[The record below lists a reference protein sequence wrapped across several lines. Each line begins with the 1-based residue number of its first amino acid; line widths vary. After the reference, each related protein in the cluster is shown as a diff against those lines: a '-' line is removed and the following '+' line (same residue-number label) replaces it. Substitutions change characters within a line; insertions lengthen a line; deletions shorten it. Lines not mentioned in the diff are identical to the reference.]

1 MKTPLLLLF
10 AFMLCGTALMAQ
22 SAKKDSINVVSIQDF
37 EKKLQ
42 KKNVIVLDV
51 RTPKEVA
58 ESSLEGVININY
70 LGENFAKEIEVL
82 NKKQTYLI
90 YCKSGRK
97 SREAASIM
105 EKAGFKRVYMLDGG
119 ITAWEQAG
127 KPIRNE

>member
-10 AFMLCGTALMAQ
+10 AFMLFGTASMAQ

-42 KKNVIVLDV
+42 KKNVVLLDV

-58 ESSLEGVININY
+58 ESSLEGVINIDY
-70 LGENFAKEIEVL
+70 LGENFAQEIEVL
-82 NKKQTYLI
+82 NRKQTYLI
-90 YCKSGRK
+90 YCKSGRR

-105 EKAGFKRVYMLDGG
+105 EKAGFKKVYMLDGG
-119 ITAWEQAG
+119 ITAWEEAG
-127 KPIRNE
+127 KPIKK

>member
-1 MKTPLLLLF
+1 MKTPLPLLF
-10 AFMLCGTALMAQ
+10 AFMLFGTALMAQ
-22 SAKKDSINVVSIQDF
+22 TAKKDSINVVSIQDF

-58 ESSLEGVININY
+58 ESSLEGVINIDY
-70 LGENFAKEIEVL
+70 LGENFAQEIEVL

-105 EKAGFKRVYMLDGG
+105 EKAGFKRVYMLNGG